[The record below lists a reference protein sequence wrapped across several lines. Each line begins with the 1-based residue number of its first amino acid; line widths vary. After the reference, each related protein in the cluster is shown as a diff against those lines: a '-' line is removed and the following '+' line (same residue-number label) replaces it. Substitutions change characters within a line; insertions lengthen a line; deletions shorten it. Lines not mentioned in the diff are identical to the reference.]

1 MTSKTSALD
10 SAFIEQQRRRLLALQ
25 AELLET
31 ARATAAEETYLQD
44 RSLDDAQ
51 EYEDDAQKLAIL
63 ETDASLARRAMD
75 RVRAVERALQKIEDG
90 TYGVSDVSNE
100 RIPKSHLEAVPE
112 AIQLPDEET
121 PRDR

>member
-10 SAFIEQQRRRLLALQ
+10 SAFIEQQRRRLRALH

-31 ARATAAEETYLQD
+31 ARATAAEETDLQN

-63 ETDASLARRAMD
+63 ETNASLARRAMD
-75 RVRAVERALQKIEDG
+75 RVRTVERALQKIEDG
-90 TYGVSDVSNE
+90 TYGISDVSNE
-100 RIPKSHLEAVPE
+100 RIPKSHLDAVPE

>member
-10 SAFIEQQRRRLLALQ
+10 SAFIEQQRRRLLALH

-31 ARATAAEETYLQD
+31 ARTTAAEETDLQD

-100 RIPKSHLEAVPE
+100 HIPKSHLEAVPE
-112 AIQLPDEET
+112 AIQMPDEET

>member
-10 SAFIEQQRRRLLALQ
+10 SAFIEQQRRRLLALH

-31 ARATAAEETYLQD
+31 ARTTAAEETDLQD

-100 RIPKSHLEAVPE
+100 RIPKSHLEVVPE

-121 PRDR
+121 SRDR